1 MLSTISG
8 IMIPNDEL
16 VFRMLKTTTQMIIL
30 YGGALPY
37 LRLR

>member
-16 VFRMLKTTTQMIIL
+16 VFRMLKNL
-30 YGGALPY
+30 KKPPP
-37 LRLR
+37 R